1 LEKDYMEDLGVEDR
15 MIFKYILKQWRAW
28 SGFIWLRKGGEW
40 LTLVTTVINHW
51 FSKKK
56 GILE

>member
-1 LEKDYMEDLGVEDR
+1 MEDLGVEDR